1 MLDARSP
8 EPEMHDTE
16 LLDLLNHDIDH
27 AQRLLELIDSEFK
40 ALTERDLPQLEQ
52 ILSDKQPLLAL
63 LDQHG
68 RLRAEAL
75 QALGLSIDRAGLTA
89 LAERSP
95 VGADL
100 LARSARLSDVLEQ
113 CQAGNLRNGRLIRA
127 SQTSVDNTLAILR
140 GQETPSLYDSR
151 GGAAKIP
158 RQRPLSQA

>member
-1 MLDARSP
+1 
-8 EPEMHDTE
+8 MHDTE

-27 AQRLLELIDSEFK
+27 AQRLLELIDNEFK

-68 RLRAEAL
+68 RLRADTL
-75 QALGLSIDRAGLTA
+75 QALGLSVDRAGLAA

-100 LARSARLSDVLEQ
+100 LACSATLSDVLEQ

-140 GQETPSLYDSR
+140 GQETPGLYDSR